1 MSNIK
6 SKVMTAANR
15 LVKGGMRRSLAM
27 IKAWALAKADGL
39 RIKVRG
45 TALRQ
50 EALQQLAKLRPEDVT
65 VQLRREPHNSHDKNA
80 VAVYAAVPD
89 RRVYFIGYLAKAA
102 AYVLAP
108 LMDKGRSPEV
118 RGLAIVGGFNE
129 YVNYGA
135 RIAVRV

>member
-6 SKVMTAANR
+6 LNVMTAANR
-15 LVKGGMRRSLAM
+15 L
-27 IKAWALAKADGL
+27 
-39 RIKVRG
+39 
-45 TALRQ
+45 
-50 EALQQLAKLRPEDVT
+50 
-65 VQLRREPHNSHDKNA
+65 
-80 VAVYAAVPD
+80 
-89 RRVYFIGYLAKAA
+89 AKAA
-102 AYVLAP
+102 AYILAP